1 MHGYMYTSVSKGT
14 ASQQNVWKSNES
26 GSTYCMFSELV
37 DKAMVEGYECS
48 YHECIVMW
56 LAIHGQS
63 VEGCLLEHNQNVIIG
78 EQ

>member
-1 MHGYMYTSVSKGT
+1 
-14 ASQQNVWKSNES
+14 
-26 GSTYCMFSELV
+26 MFSELV